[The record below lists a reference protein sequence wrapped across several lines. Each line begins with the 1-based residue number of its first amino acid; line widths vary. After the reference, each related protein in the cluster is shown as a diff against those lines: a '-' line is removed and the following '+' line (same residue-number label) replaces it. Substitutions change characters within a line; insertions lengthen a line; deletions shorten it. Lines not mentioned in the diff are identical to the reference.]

1 MISILKN
8 ENVKMFG
15 VNTNDND
22 ITFKLKLS
30 KPLVDLNG
38 YNLFS
43 ILYDFHDSIRSILVS
58 DEKENYVF
66 KDINSNDFIFLK
78 SDNVDILTNYIHSL
92 NDKHTDR
99 NINYD
104 YYDYSNGVYL
114 NKITDNISIKV
125 DYNKNKISLIV
136 DNDIFN
142 KQIFE
147 EWS

>member
-30 KPLVDLNG
+30 KPLVDFNHYG
-38 YNLFS
+38 IFS
-43 ILYDFHDSIRSILVS
+43 VLYDFHDYIRSILVS
-58 DEKENYVF
+58 DETENYVF
-66 KDINSNDFIFLK
+66 KETDSNDFAFLQNAYEF
-78 SDNVDILTNYIHSL
+78 DNLINYIYLL
-92 NDKHTDR
+92 NTKKR
-99 NINYD
+99 NDID
-104 YYDYSNGVYL
+104 YDYSNNVYL

-136 DNDIFN
+136 DNDIFK
-142 KQIFE
+142 KQVFE
-147 EWS
+147 EWN